1 MIKNFLLFLT
11 FGYFLLSFFYNNQNL
26 YAISE
31 KIDFEIKF
39 EIKYAHFISPLNN
52 DNQIKIVLTFLNNND
67 LDEITNKSINAIMK
81 VYSTNG
87 TLLKTSSFPKGFI
100 YNSSEPIQL
109 ATNIV
114 NGSITTVNTIVQL
127 TNLEKTQPIS
137 NPITINLTLGQIFNK
152 K

>member
-31 KIDFEIKF
+31 KIDFEIK
-39 EIKYAHFISPLNN
+39 YAHFISPLNN
-52 DNQIKIVLTFLNNND
+52 DNQIKIVLTFLQNNND